1 MNVTPTNMGLVSAHK
16 SSYEEAQD
24 QDGANLLLDF
34 NKTGRGLTRPMNHE
48 LRSSM
53 HDGVV
58 HSATGTPIVGV
69 DSGAGVPVQ
78 PIQGNKSSNGHY
90 PLPNNQDQSKN
101 TTGGTSKQAMTATLP
116 ANGSDAVMTNASVNS
131 NVIYQPAND
140 NNDTN
145 KKTPTLMAAPE
156 IGNQI
161 GENGASS
168 SSSSSQ

>member
-1 MNVTPTNMGLVSAHK
+1 
-16 SSYEEAQD
+16 
-24 QDGANLLLDF
+24 
-34 NKTGRGLTRPMNHE
+34 MNHE
-48 LRSSM
+48 LQSSM

-58 HSATGTPIVGV
+58 HLVTGTPIVGV

-78 PIQGNKSSNGHY
+78 SIQGNESANSQY

-101 TTGGTSKQAMTATLP
+101 TTGGTSKQAMTATFP
-116 ANGSDAVMTNASVNS
+116 ANGSDAVMTNTSVNS
-131 NVIYQPAND
+131 NVVYQPAND

-145 KKTPTLMAAPE
+145 KKTLTLMATPE

-168 SSSSSQ
+168 SSSSSKLKKT